1 MSFADDSREV
11 SVHLEKFN
19 QQTWWANV
27 VTHAPKIDTTKI
39 TPENSKLSDLDGETR
54 AMVEKMMVSTL
65 PPLSGPIVPCKV
77 DTLPSRHDR
86 LSCYTFLPRPPV

>member
-1 MSFADDSREV
+1 MTFADDSREI
-11 SVHLEKFN
+11 SLHLEKFN

-54 AMVEKMMVSTL
+54 AMVEKMMVST
-65 PPLSGPIVPCKV
+65 SHW
-77 DTLPSRHDR
+77 D
-86 LSCYTFLPRPPV
+86 YTSHRRPANQDARS

>member
-1 MSFADDSREV
+1 VWLSFADDSREV

-54 AMVEKMMVSTL
+54 AMVEKMMVS
-65 PPLSGPIVPCKV
+65 II
-77 DTLPSRHDR
+77 
-86 LSCYTFLPRPPV
+86 PRPTRSSQTGSTNLLIRG